1 MENIV
6 EKELVNFNIPTDL
19 KRNFIS
25 LCKLRNTNMTVT
37 IIEFMKEFVMRESES
52 VKKQVQDMKNIDSM
66 INGIRREV
74 KKNKLDNDRVDFFQ
88 S

>member
-1 MENIV
+1 
-6 EKELVNFNIPTDL
+6 
-19 KRNFIS
+19 
-25 LCKLRNTNMTVT
+25 
-37 IIEFMKEFVMRESES
+37 MRESES